1 MNHDHSQAKDN
12 THSDH
17 AAPSVCK
24 TLKPAS
30 LFTRY
35 QNIVALLNNS
45 ADFLPPLLLRLIL
58 AYEFWEAGI
67 MKYNGEN
74 WFNHQ
79 NFPFPF
85 SLISNDILWSMGT
98 WFEIIGA
105 IALML
110 GLGTRAVSLSLMIL
124 TVVAIKA
131 VHWPAEWNTLPE
143 LWRGYA
149 ITNKGYGNFK
159 LPLLYLIMFMPL
171 LFGGAGRWSLDNALN
186 KYCHNRQNRKTS

>member
-1 MNHDHSQAKDN
+1 MNHDHSQATDN
-12 THSDH
+12 SLSYWVTQSIFQTMKI
-17 AAPSVCK
+17 S
-24 TLKPAS
+24 S
-30 LFTRY
+30 LFLLYHKT
-35 QNIVALLNNS
+35 VALFSNS
-45 ADFLPPLLLRLIL
+45 ADQLPPLLLRLIL

-85 SLISNDILWSMGT
+85 SFMSNDILWSMGT
-98 WFEIIGA
+98 WLEIIGA
-105 IALML
+105 IALVL

-124 TVVAIKA
+124 TLVAIKA
-131 VHWPAEWNTLPE
+131 VHWPAEWNTLSE

-159 LPLLYLIMFMPL
+159 LPLLYLIMFLPL
-171 LFGGAGRWSLDNALN
+171 LFGGAGRWSLDHALN
-186 KYCHNRQNRKTS
+186 EYCHYRRVRKFS